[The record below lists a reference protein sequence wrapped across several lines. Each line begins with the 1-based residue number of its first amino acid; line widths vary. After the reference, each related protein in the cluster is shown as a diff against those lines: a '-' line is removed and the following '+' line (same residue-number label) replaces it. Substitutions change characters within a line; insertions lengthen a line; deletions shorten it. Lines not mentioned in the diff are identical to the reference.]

1 MPVPINLVTVDI
13 AELVARAERV
23 IAAAYLNP
31 AHTGLDLA
39 AIRFAPGSVQST
51 QAAHIGIFSV
61 DGLRQ
66 LLQLVVVVIGDHH
79 QVGTAL
85 GLHPQHAVDSR
96 GDEVVDS
103 DGLPALIECL
113 FHCRWQLVVVVVS
126 AGSIGKA
133 SPVRLAIDIAH
144 QFEQARGIEAAFFRG
159 LGLGVDH
166 QLAIQCLGLR
176 VDSGLTMRAGMRA
189 RISWA
194 IM

>member
-13 AELVARAERV
+13 AELVAWAERV
-23 IAAAYLNP
+23 IAATHLNP

-39 AIRFAPGSVQST
+39 AIRLAPGSVQST

-79 QVGTAL
+79 QIGAAL

-113 FHCRWQLVVVVVS
+113 FHRRWQLVVVVVGAS
-126 AGSIGKA
+126 SIGKA

-176 VDSGLTMRAGMRA
+176 EDSGLTMRAGIRA